1 MHTDPNTPKLT
12 AVRMILRARGYT
24 DLNEKQTS
32 HLHAL
37 CTSDEISAVDIATI
51 VVDSPAER
59 TDRAVKAIRSKGSK
73 IFGLIA
79 KALEP
84 EKPE

>member
-1 MHTDPNTPKLT
+1 MNNPTTPKLT

-24 DLNEKQTS
+24 DLNEKQTNHMQS
-32 HLHAL
+32 L
-37 CTSDEISAVDIATI
+37 CTSDEIPAIDIANE
-51 VVDSPAER
+51 VVNSPAER
-59 TDRAVKAIRSKGSK
+59 TDRAVKAIRTKGSK
-73 IFGLIA
+73 LFGLIA